1 MCGQLMES
9 CWKMHGKW
17 MSNEGTGKKPR
28 CMENRGRKH
37 ARKLSGKTCK
47 GSEEQIIPTTHRTWR
62 KGKERTG
69 RGARWPAVSRQRVN
83 PATGRDRAAGQSPLG
98 LTFRYKAARPMPPTM
113 SGPCSDHAGTF
124 WAGPSLIRGEGFAD
138 WFRRFL

>member
-1 MCGQLMES
+1 MNGNGS
-9 CWKMHGKW
+9 KMSGKW

-28 CMENRGRKH
+28 CMENSGRKH

-62 KGKERTG
+62 ERKGKNG

-83 PATGRDRAAGQSPLG
+83 KGNLRKSKQRQQKTAMLLKNG
-98 LTFRYKAARPMPPTM
+98 LKAK
-113 SGPCSDHAGTF
+113 SQYSH
-124 WAGPSLIRGEGFAD
+124 
-138 WFRRFL
+138 